1 MKWEYLVATVVAG
14 ISDWESEL
22 DRCGTNRWELVSIV
36 PYRSEQFKLIFKRP
50 LEPKEATT

>member
-22 DRCGTNRWELVSIV
+22 DRCGTNRWELVSVV
-36 PYRSEQFKLIFKRP
+36 PYRSEQFKMIFKRP
-50 LEPKEATT
+50 LDPKEPTT